1 MLGKS
6 TALCVAIIAG
16 TFGGATFATGIA
28 AAGDLTAYPVSPA
41 YPVLPAMPPVWP
53 AVDAINEKF
62 EGFGGSL
69 ANRSLYGVNG
79 SLTAPVGIPFGVQID
94 GSVGNFGSNT
104 FGVVG
109 GHLFWRDP
117 NVALFGIYGSETF
130 WDANGGV
137 NAGRIAAE
145 GEYYWGHFTLQG
157 IVGVEF
163 GNSATVASTSA
174 ITSVNGIG
182 LATTTTSTIFNSFN
196 VQTRF
201 FDEINFKYYL
211 GEDTSAYIGHRYL
224 GGRNGIALG
233 GEMALPVAPGILGSA
248 FVEARFF
255 ESDVNGVWGGVKF
268 YFGPNDKPLMARHRQ
283 EDPNNWNLDSLY
295 SITNN
300 GSTTGSTTTSPP
312 FCTTGF
318 TPPFCAGL

>member
-6 TALCVAIIAG
+6 TAQFVAIIAG
-16 TFGGATFATGIA
+16 IVGVATFATGIA
-28 AAGDLTAYPVSPA
+28 AAGDLSPYPVSPA
-41 YPVLPAMPPVWP
+41 YPAFPAVAPVWP
-53 AVDAINEKF
+53 AVDAINEKL

-79 SLTAPVGIPFGVQID
+79 SLTAPVGIPYGVQID

-117 NVALFGIYGSETF
+117 NVALFGVYGSGTF

-137 NAGRIAAE
+137 HAGRIAAE

-157 IVGVEF
+157 IVGAEF
-163 GNSATVASTSA
+163 GNTATTATTSA
-174 ITSVNGIG
+174 VTSVAAGG
-182 LATTTTSTIFNSFN
+182 LATTTMSTIFNTFD
-196 VQTRF
+196 VKTRF

-211 GEDTSAYIGHRYL
+211 GDDASAYIGHRYL

-233 GEMALPVAPGILGSA
+233 GELALPVAPGILGSA

-255 ESDVNGVWGGVKF
+255 ESDINGVWGGVKF

-283 EDPNNWNLDSLY
+283 EDPNNWNVDSLY
-295 SITNN
+295 TITNN
-300 GSTTGSTTTSPP
+300 GGTTGATTTTRY
-312 FCTTGF
+312 CTNGG
-318 TPPFCAGL
+318 TPPVCGL

>member
-6 TALCVAIIAG
+6 TARFVAILAG
-16 TFGGATFATGIA
+16 ILGGATLATSIA
-28 AAGDLTAYPVSPA
+28 TAADLTPYPA
-41 YPVLPAMPPVWP
+41 LPAVAPVWP
-53 AVDAINEKF
+53 AVDGINEKL

-79 SLTAPVGIPFGVQID
+79 SLTAPVGIPYGVQID

-109 GHLFWRDP
+109 GHVFWRDP
-117 NVALFGIYGSETF
+117 NAALFGIYGSGTF
-130 WDANGGV
+130 WDANGGA
-137 NAGRIAAE
+137 NAGRVAAE

-174 ITSVNGIG
+174 ITSVTGGG
-182 LATTTTSTIFNSFN
+182 LATTTMSTIFNTFD
-196 VQTRF
+196 VKTRF

-211 GEDTSAYIGHRYL
+211 GDDASAYIGHRYL

-233 GEMALPVAPGILGSA
+233 GELALPVAPGILGSA

-255 ESDVNGVWGGVKF
+255 ESDINGVWGGVKF
-268 YFGPNDKPLMARHRQ
+268 YFGPNDKPLIARHRQ

-295 SITNN
+295 TITNN
-300 GSTTGSTTTSPP
+300 GGTTGARRRI
-312 FCTTGF
+312 CTTGG
-318 TPPFCAGL
+318 TPPFCGL

>member
-1 MLGKS
+1 MLGRS
-6 TALCVAIIAG
+6 TARSVVILAG
-16 TFGGATFATGIA
+16 ILGATLASSIATA
-28 AAGDLTAYPVSPA
+28 ADLTP

-79 SLTAPVGIPFGVQID
+79 SLTAPVGIPYGVQID

-174 ITSVNGIG
+174 ITGVNGFG
-182 LATTTTSTIFNSFN
+182 LATTTTSTIFNTFS

-255 ESDVNGVWGGVKF
+255 ESDINGVWGGVKF
-268 YFGPNDKPLMARHRQ
+268 YFGPNDKPLIARHRQ

-300 GSTTGSTTTSPP
+300 GSTTGATTTTQY
-312 FCTTGF
+312 CTTGG
-318 TPPFCAGL
+318 TPPFCESF

>member
-6 TALCVAIIAG
+6 TARSVAIFAG
-16 TFGGATFATGIA
+16 ILGGATLATSIA
-28 AAGDLTAYPVSPA
+28 TAADLTP
-41 YPVLPAMPPVWP
+41 YPVLPAVAPVWP
-53 AVDAINEKF
+53 AVDGINEKL

-79 SLTAPVGIPFGVQID
+79 SLTAPVGIPYGVQID

-104 FGVVG
+104 FGVVS
-109 GHLFWRDP
+109 GHAFWRDP
-117 NVALFGIYGSETF
+117 NVALFGVYGSGTF
-130 WDANGGV
+130 WDANGGA
-137 NAGRIAAE
+137 NAGRVAFE

-157 IVGVEF
+157 IAGVEF
-163 GNSATVASTSA
+163 GNTATVATTATSGPL
-174 ITSVNGIG
+174 V
-182 LATTTTSTIFNSFN
+182 ATTFNTFN

-211 GEDTSAYIGHRYL
+211 GDDASAYIGHRYL

-233 GEMALPVAPGILGSA
+233 GELALPVAPGILGSA

-255 ESDVNGVWGGVKF
+255 ESDINGVWGGVKF
-268 YFGPNDKPLMARHRQ
+268 YFGPNDKPLIARHRQ

-295 SITNN
+295 TITNN
-300 GSTTGSTTTSPP
+300 GSTSGAAICTNGGSPP
-312 FCTTGF
+312 ACAVAA
-318 TPPFCAGL
+318 PPL